1 LVVIVDVPVE
11 IALSRI
17 PEKDH
22 FESKKYLEKVRE
34 LFIEMSSR
42 EGFVRVDGTLTK
54 EQTHRQV
61 EERVHSLLDNS
72 PLLD

>member
-1 LVVIVDVPVE
+1 LVIIVDVPVE
-11 IALSRI
+11 TALSRI

-42 EGFVRVDGTLTK
+42 EGFVRVDGTLPK
-54 EQTHRQV
+54 EQTHKQV
-61 EERVHSLLDNS
+61 EERVH